1 MKKFSVLGIVAGVAF
16 NGFANAADITI
27 YYMPTCPHCH
37 HARDF
42 ISDYIAYEFPSISVT
57 EVNVSKRDNQAG
69 FLTAL
74 TKCSYTTGGVPVM
87 VIGEK
92 CFQGYADSM
101 QSELRDAV
109 AADLSDADK
118 ESAKKVQD
126 EMKKDAK
133 EFRKNNKSAEIING
147 EDSKKN

>member
-16 NGFANAADITI
+16 TGFANAADITI

-57 EVNVSKRDNQAG
+57 EVNVSKKKNQDD
-69 FLTAL
+69 FLVTL
-74 TKCSYTTGGVPVM
+74 TKCNYSQGGVPVM
-87 VIGEK
+87 VIGDK
-92 CFQGYADSM
+92 CFQGYASSM

-109 AADLSDADK
+109 AADLSNADK
-118 ESAKKVQD
+118 ENAKNIQEK
-126 EMKKDAK
+126 MKNDAK
-133 EFRKNNKSAEIING
+133 EFRKNNKSAKIISG
-147 EDSKKN
+147 DASKKN